1 MSRFRPKDYET
12 DYLLTTSLDDSLAF
26 RYLAA
31 GSHSHHDTLARFR
44 RRFLGELAGI
54 FLQVLELASKMK
66 LLKLDTISLDDTKQ
80 PGGRPSKAPA
90 SGRTIRSIRT
100 LLCGGARASPSRLEG
115 AFRGSAG
122 ALSRR
127 HTAIAYGAQAQN
139 SVWPPPLCPA
149 QTDSGTGFRH
159 HQVGDRVSLVPAAG
173 LVLERSAQ
181 RFRPD

>member
-66 LLKLDTISLDDTKQ
+66 LL
-80 PGGRPSKAPA
+80 
-90 SGRTIRSIRT
+90 
-100 LLCGGARASPSRLEG
+100 
-115 AFRGSAG
+115 
-122 ALSRR
+122 
-127 HTAIAYGAQAQN
+127 
-139 SVWPPPLCPA
+139 
-149 QTDSGTGFRH
+149 
-159 HQVGDRVSLVPAAG
+159 
-173 LVLERSAQ
+173 
-181 RFRPD
+181 